1 MKPHVL
7 FASIFI
13 LILLLSCRSIKTEH
27 QVYSAQGLEKIA
39 LQWTIEDSIWMPAPE
54 SFRKVEPPQARQ
66 LSNTSVGAQLPR
78 AFPQPAYIRKTKVTM
93 NAADSSS
100 TAAQISSMR
109 KAERKASPSSPLPG
123 LIISVLLLCLV
134 GVLLSR
140 FVPGKK

>member
-39 LQWTIEDSIWMPAPE
+39 MQLTIEDSIWRPAPGD
-54 SFRKVEPPQARQ
+54 FRKLQRPLELELA
-66 LSNTSVGAQLPR
+66 NTTGGSQHPCASPKPT
-78 AFPQPAYIRKTKVTM
+78 FIRKTKVTM
-93 NAADSSS
+93 NAADS
-100 TAAQISSMR
+100 TCATGQISSMR
-109 KAERKASPSSPLPG
+109 KAERKASPASPLPG

-140 FVPGKK
+140 FFPGKK